1 MLNYDARSI
10 FNTGHRGLHL
20 NQGVPDLLPP
30 EKTIFD
36 EESFV
41 KLCKYEINLDTE

>member
-1 MLNYDARSI
+1 MLNYYARSI
-10 FNTGHRGLHL
+10 INTGHRGLHL

-30 EKTIFD
+30 EKTISD

-41 KLCKYEINLDTE
+41 KLCKN